1 MKVKKIPRLKED
13 KSKKNINESYKMME
27 NDLKREKAQDL
38 QDEKEKMENK
48 IYYQQISIRM
58 RRGQ

>member
-48 IYYQQISIRM
+48 IYY
-58 RRGQ
+58 